1 MGKKNKGFLNKYFL
15 FYFIIIRTEDESC
28 QESSVVDST
37 FPDDLDFER
46 EIILSKALEEAIEKS
61 KEIQELE
68 EIYRHNLKNLHNKN
82 SYRRHSSVAKALSD
96 TAEILEV
103 ATRKVERAQDQGR
116 VRRAAALGLRR
127 PYSPRS
133 QSFARRKVSAAVA
146 DSSLT
151 ELMRRC
157 HLNESN
163 SCQTGPSAGQYRS
176 YSGACNNL
184 QLPSLGASL
193 TEQGRLLPAQ
203 YSDGISKPRSVKGV
217 LRLLFLE
224 NECLTQLCTVC

>member
-1 MGKKNKGFLNKYFL
+1 M
-15 FYFIIIRTEDESC
+15 
-28 QESSVVDST
+28 
-37 FPDDLDFER
+37 
-46 EIILSKALEEAIEKS
+46 
-61 KEIQELE
+61 
-68 EIYRHNLKNLHNKN
+68 
-82 SYRRHSSVAKALSD
+82 AKALSD

-103 ATRKVERAQDQGR
+103 ATRKVERAQDQRR

-127 PYSPRS
+127 PYSPKS

-151 ELMRRC
+151 ELMMRC

-163 SCQTGPSAGQYRS
+163 SCQAGSSPSQYRS

-217 LRLLFLE
+217 LGLLFLGRIRNARTDNILQPIKSE
-224 NECLTQLCTVC
+224 FI